1 MELLAFFI
9 WILSALAIPLIL
21 IVTSYFK
28 YIQQV
33 EIFKVIFKFFIA
45 LVAYIPITIFSSF
58 FFGGLINAVI
68 HKKVSSLGEMLFC
81 FALVFIYAV
90 AGWLLWSFVN
100 GSFINPFNRDY
111 GKPQSIFDK

>member
-1 MELLAFFI
+1 LIAKSRANYRKSKTVSLPKIMELLAFFI

-58 FFGGLINAVI
+58 FFW
-68 HKKVSSLGEMLFC
+68 
-81 FALVFIYAV
+81 
-90 AGWLLWSFVN
+90 WL
-100 GSFINPFNRDY
+100 D
-111 GKPQSIFDK
+111 